1 MSTEFLAESGL
12 RRDRDPRRMNDDGM
26 LARRILFHYYSNT
39 LTKMPSR
46 ANPIQNLVLVIP
58 PTILQSSNYTSI
70 YNILPQKESP
80 RTRCPHFRFFP
91 SRSAARSER
100 STPTRIF
107 EAFHSWTMLMMFF
120 KAKIGKVHSAVNC
133 GQVNSST

>member
-46 ANPIQNLVLVIP
+46 ADPIQNLVLVIP

-70 YNILPQKESP
+70 YIYCLRKRVLELAALISA
-80 RTRCPHFRFFP
+80 FFP
-91 SRSAARSER
+91 HVQPRVRR
-100 STPTRIF
+100 DQPRQGFLRLSTAGLR
-107 EAFHSWTMLMMFF
+107 
-120 KAKIGKVHSAVNC
+120 
-133 GQVNSST
+133 